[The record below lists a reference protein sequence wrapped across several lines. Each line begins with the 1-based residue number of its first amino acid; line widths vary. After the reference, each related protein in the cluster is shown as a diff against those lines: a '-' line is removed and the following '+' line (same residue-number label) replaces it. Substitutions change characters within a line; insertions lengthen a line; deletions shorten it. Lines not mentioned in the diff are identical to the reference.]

1 MNKGNSNTQPKRLK
15 KLGNYWQVRWNIVR
29 NDRTD
34 EDGNTYESW
43 DYEYANCENP
53 YRDGIIEGIIR
64 SKYTKDQV
72 EAILLNAY
80 DRKDMLGYLKF
91 QAWRKTA
98 KEIADDKDVT
108 TKQKIQMKM
117 PLSFVLTG
125 SKYEILADRVM
136 KMGFPYE
143 ITVEND
149 VEVVTTWFNTVLPE
163 HQNVIGDDPDVE
175 TTQIDLN

>member
-1 MNKGNSNTQPKRLK
+1 MKGNSTTQPERLQ

-43 DYEYANCENP
+43 DYEYANCKNP
-53 YRDGIIEGIIR
+53 YRDGIIEGIVR

-72 EAILLNAY
+72 EAILSNAY
-80 DRKDMLGYLKF
+80 DHKKILEYLQF
-91 QAWRKTA
+91 QAWRETA
-98 KEIADDKDVT
+98 KEVADNKDVT

-117 PLSFVLTG
+117 PFSFVFVG
-125 SKYEILADRVM
+125 GKYEVLADRVL

-149 VEVVTTWFNTVLPE
+149 VEMVTTWFNTVLPD
-163 HQNVIGDDPDVE
+163 HQTIISNDPGV
-175 TTQIDLN
+175 TMTQIDLN